1 MFEDSHKVQWSL
13 VGILKLEPNQPEQMN
28 NTFLVNIFE
37 PSVECWKLVEN
48 MTVYEH
54 T

>member
-28 NTFLVNIFE
+28 NTFLDFLVNI
-37 PSVECWKLVEN
+37 SLN
-48 MTVYEH
+48 LL
-54 T
+54 